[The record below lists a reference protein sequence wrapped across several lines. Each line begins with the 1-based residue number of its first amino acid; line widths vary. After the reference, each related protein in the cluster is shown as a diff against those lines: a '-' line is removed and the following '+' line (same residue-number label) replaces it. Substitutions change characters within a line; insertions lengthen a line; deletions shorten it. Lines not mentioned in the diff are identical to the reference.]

1 MTDKH
6 DPFEY
11 DVAVSFASADSAAAD
26 ELIRLLAER
35 GIQVFRDE
43 YDAANA
49 QGWGKDMLD
58 HLVNLYARKSRYCV
72 LLVSAHYPLKT
83 WTHAERTSVRER
95 ALRDAEQY
103 ILPVQLDDRQV
114 PGMAQ
119 AASYMDL
126 REHTVEELAKVLG
139 EKLRKNEA
147 RSGPPPQSHDL
158 RSGNIPTQI
167 NTSGEDKRPLKRPE

>member
-11 DVAVSFASADSAAAD
+11 DVAVSFASEDSAAAD

-35 GIQVFRDE
+35 DIQVFRDE
-43 YDAANA
+43 YDTANA
-49 QGWGKDMLD
+49 QGWGKDVLD
-58 HLVNLYARKSRYCV
+58 HIVNLYARKSRYCV
-72 LLVSAHYPLKT
+72 LLVSAHYPLKI
-83 WTHAERTSVRER
+83 WTHAERTSTRER

-103 ILPVQLDDRQV
+103 ILPIQLDDHQV

-119 AASYMDL
+119 AAGYMDL
-126 REHTVEELAKVLG
+126 HEHNMEELAEVLR
-139 EKLRKNEA
+139 EKLRENES

-158 RSGNIPTQI
+158 RSGNIPSQI
-167 NTSGEDKRPLKRPE
+167 NSSGEE